1 MNYKYVFNI
10 VGKILLVISFYLMTV
25 IPWIYYFDEKIL
37 LHPIIISAFI
47 PLLAGLIIYLLTY
60 RHSKQ
65 IRIKEEYLI
74 VLITWLL
81 VGIVG
86 AIPYY
91 VTHAIPSF
99 TDAFFES
106 VSGFTTTGSSILTDI
121 ESLPKS
127 ILYWRNLTNW
137 IGGMGII
144 VLVLAIIPK
153 LKLPAYQLFQLES
166 SGIMPDKFKPRTKEI
181 ARRLWL
187 IYILLTVINVGLLM
201 LSGVNF
207 FDSLCQAFATI
218 ATGGFSTKN
227 ASLGYFPIAAQ
238 YITMI
243 FMILSGINF
252 TLHYYA
258 LKGKFHIIRRNSEL
272 KAYLLI
278 ILTTGF
284 ILTFYLF
291 FNMHTDFE
299 KAFRDS
305 FFQVASIITAT
316 GFATADYLQ
325 WHTFGWVLIFALMF
339 IGASVGSTGGGIKVI
354 RHVVAFK
361 SIRNYIRRLLHPH
374 AIVKIR
380 INGHAIA
387 EDKAGSVMLFIIIY
401 LIVFVAG
408 TFFMSFLGVDFQ
420 TSVGSVITT
429 MGGIGPGIGSVGP
442 AGNFSA
448 IPDTGKILLSML
460 MIMGRLEILT
470 FLIVFTPSFWKN

>member
-1 MNYKYVFNI
+1 
-10 VGKILLVISFYLMTV
+10 MTV
-25 IPWIYYFDEKIL
+25 IPWIYYFDERIL
-37 LHPIIISAFI
+37 LHPIIISISI
-47 PLLAGLIIYLLTY
+47 PLLSGLIIYMLTY

-65 IRIKEEYLI
+65 VRIKEEYLI

-81 VGIVG
+81 VSVIGG
-86 AIPYY
+86 IPYIL
-91 VTHAIPSF
+91 THSIPSF
-99 TDAFFES
+99 VDAFFES
-106 VSGFTTTGSSILTDI
+106 ASGFTTTGSSILTDI

-166 SGIMPDKFKPRTKEI
+166 SGIMPDKFKPRTREI
-181 ARRLWL
+181 ARRLWF
-187 IYILLTVINVGLLM
+187 IYILLTVLNVGLLM

-207 FDSLCQAFATI
+207 FDSLCQSFATI

-227 ASLGYFPIAAQ
+227 ASIGYFPAAAQ

-252 TLHYYA
+252 TLHYFA
-258 LKGKFHIIRRNSEL
+258 LKGKFNIILKNTEL

-278 ILTTGF
+278 IFTAGF
-284 ILTFYLF
+284 ILTFFLF
-291 FNMHTDFE
+291 FNSNMAFE

-339 IGASVGSTGGGIKVI
+339 IGASVGST
-354 RHVVAFK
+354 H
-361 SIRNYIRRLLHPH
+361 
-374 AIVKIR
+374 
-380 INGHAIA
+380 
-387 EDKAGSVMLFIIIY
+387 E
-401 LIVFVAG
+401 
-408 TFFMSFLGVDFQ
+408 
-420 TSVGSVITT
+420 
-429 MGGIGPGIGSVGP
+429 
-442 AGNFSA
+442 
-448 IPDTGKILLSML
+448 
-460 MIMGRLEILT
+460 
-470 FLIVFTPSFWKN
+470 

>member
-10 VGKILLVISFYLMTV
+10 VGKILLVISFYMMTI
-25 IPWIYYFDEKIL
+25 IPWIYYFDERRL
-37 LHPIIISAFI
+37 LHPVIISISI
-47 PLLAGLIIYLLTY
+47 PLLSGLIIYMLTY
-60 RHSKQ
+60 KHSKQ
-65 IRIKEEYLI
+65 VRIKEEYLI
-74 VLITWLL
+74 VLVTWLL
-81 VGIVG
+81 VSIVG
-86 AIPYY
+86 GIPYIL
-91 VTHAIPSF
+91 THSITSF
-99 TDAFFES
+99 EDAFFES
-106 VSGFTTTGSSILTDI
+106 ASGFTPILTDI

-181 ARRLWL
+181 ARRLWG
-187 IYILLTVINVGLLM
+187 IYILLTVVNVGLLM

-227 ASLGYFPIAAQ
+227 ASLGYFPAAAQ

-252 TLHYYA
+252 TLHYFA
-258 LKGKFHIIRRNSEL
+258 LKGKFNIIRKNSEL

-278 ILTTGF
+278 ILTAGF

-291 FNMHTDFE
+291 FNTNMDFE

-361 SIRNYIRRLLHPH
+361 SVRNYIRRLLHPH

-380 INGHAIA
+380 INGHTIP
-387 EDKAGSVMLFIIIY
+387 EEKAGSVMLFIIIY

-408 TFFMSFLGVDFQ
+408 TFFMSFLGVDFK

-448 IPDTGKILLSML
+448 IPATGKILLSLL

-470 FLIVFTPSFWKN
+470 FLIVFTPSFWKS